1 MNNKYRR
8 LFVAQTRLMTAE
20 KMKLDRFCQ
29 HGEYLA
35 YKISLPNTNDGEFR
49 FVFNVEVENIQYLFT
64 QDTIN
69 EYLFSQFEEHLSEY
83 LNTLFQRKLE
93 FEKRSEMIESV
104 MEKLTNTLTVEEQR
118 LLAIHIDASTDV
130 VMRTLG
136 VNPETLL

>member
-64 QDTIN
+64 QDTITD
-69 EYLFSQFEEHLSEY
+69 ELFSQFEEHLSEY